1 MSDRVLSDRVPRM
14 QVDIHEAKTSLSK
27 LIERVA
33 EGEEVIIAI
42 RGRPVAVL
50 APYAARP
57 VRFGAVPL
65 GAKDRAALDAALM
78 APIDPDELG
87 AWEGA

>member
-1 MSDRVLSDRVPRM
+1 M
-14 QVDIHEAKTSLSK
+14 QVNIHEAKTSFSK

-33 EGEEVIIAI
+33 NGEEVVIAN

-65 GAKDRAALDAALM
+65 GAQAQAALDAALM
-78 APIDPDELG
+78 APTDPDEID

>member
-1 MSDRVLSDRVPRM
+1 M
-14 QVDIHEAKTSLSK
+14 QVNIHEAKTSLSK

-33 EGEEVIIAI
+33 GGEEVIIAN

-50 APYAARP
+50 KSYETPP
-57 VRFGAVPL
+57 VRFGAVRL
-65 GAKDRAALDAALM
+65 DAQAQGALDAALM
-78 APIDPDELG
+78 APTDPEEID

>member
-1 MSDRVLSDRVPRM
+1 M
-14 QVDIHEAKTSLSK
+14 QVNIHEAKTSLSK

-33 EGEEVIIAI
+33 GGEEIVIAN

-50 APYAARP
+50 APYHTRP
-57 VRFGAVPL
+57 VRFGMVSLDGPAQ
-65 GAKDRAALDAALM
+65 AALDAALM
-78 APIDPDELG
+78 APTDPNEID

>member
-1 MSDRVLSDRVPRM
+1 M
-14 QVDIHEAKTSLSK
+14 QVDIHEAKTSLSE

-33 EGEEVIIAI
+33 GGEKVIVAD

-65 GAKDRAALDAALM
+65 DAKDRAALDAALM
-78 APIDPDELG
+78 APTDPGELG

>member
-1 MSDRVLSDRVPRM
+1 M
-14 QVDIHEAKTSLSK
+14 QVNIHEAKTSLSK

-33 EGEEVIIAI
+33 DGEEVVIAN
-42 RGRPVAVL
+42 RGRPVAIL
-50 APYAARP
+50 APYRTRP

-65 GAKDRAALDAALM
+65 DARAQAALEAALM
-78 APIDPDELG
+78 TPTDPDELD

>member
-1 MSDRVLSDRVPRM
+1 M
-14 QVDIHEAKTSLSK
+14 QVNIHEAKTSLSK

-33 EGEEVIIAI
+33 GGEEVVIAN

-50 APYAARP
+50 APYKAPP
-57 VRFGAVPL
+57 VRFGAVKL
-65 GAKDRAALDAALM
+65 GTDEQAALDAALM
-78 APIDPDELG
+78 APTDQDEID